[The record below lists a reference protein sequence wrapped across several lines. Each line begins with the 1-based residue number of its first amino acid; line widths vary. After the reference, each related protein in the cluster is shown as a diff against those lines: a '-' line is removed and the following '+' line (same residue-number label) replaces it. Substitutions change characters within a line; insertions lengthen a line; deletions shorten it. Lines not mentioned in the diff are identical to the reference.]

1 MTTPDPY
8 GENRLSTTHWL
19 EQAQKITS
27 QAPSPKRRDFE
38 INDQLAGSVLPEDA
52 IWFARELPG
61 LSFDGDVLSVNPV
74 CGKEAPVILD
84 EMAMLLRD
92 AKRLGK
98 WRNEKLRV
106 TSPDG
111 TILGFVERAAAR
123 ALGIKTFAVHLMLY
137 CGNSVWVQ
145 QRALDKATDPGM
157 WDTCVGGLVA
167 GDESFELS
175 LERESME
182 EAGVDLPAM
191 RRQGAILERG
201 KTMTVRRNL
210 VSGDVYEGYMHED
223 LLVWDLNV
231 GASFEPKNN
240 DGEVAQFALWPV
252 DKLVTELA
260 AGSLTLEAMLM
271 CAESL
276 SRRKVYL
283 GVDAAKLGTRA

>member
-1 MTTPDPY
+1 MTTPDPHR
-8 GENRLSTTHWL
+8 ENRLNNPQWL
-19 EQAQKITS
+19 ANAQRVAN
-27 QAPSPKRRDFE
+27 QVPNPSRIDFE
-38 INDQLAGSVLPEDA
+38 ISDQLAGSVLPEDA
-52 IWFARELPG
+52 IWFSRELPG

-74 CGKEAPVILD
+74 CGKDAPAVLE
-84 EMAMLLRD
+84 EMALLLRD

-98 WRNEKLRV
+98 WRNEVLRV

-137 CGNSVWVQ
+137 CGDKVWVQ

-182 EAGVDLPAM
+182 EAGVDLPMM
-191 RRQGAILERG
+191 RKLGAVLERG
-201 KTMTVRRNL
+201 KTITVRRNL
-210 VSGDVYEGYMHED
+210 ASNNGYEGYMHED
-223 LLVWDLNV
+223 LLVWDLSVDNAFV
-231 GASFEPKNN
+231 PKNN
-240 DGEVAQFALWPV
+240 DGEVAQFALWPI
-252 DKLVTELA
+252 DKLIAELA
-260 AGSLTLEAMLM
+260 GGSLTLEAMLM

-276 SRRKVYL
+276 SRRKL
-283 GVDAAKLGTRA
+283 SLQQ